1 MMIKNMFKVIS
12 IFRLENSLKNIL
24 IFFPLL
30 FSKKIITDSGI
41 ENLFFGFLFF
51 IFMTSICYVTNDYSD
66 RFIDK
71 INKLKKNKNYKI
83 TKKIVILLNLILG
96 LTILIL
102 ALKTNI
108 INYYIP
114 VYLSLFFSYNFFFK
128 RIKFFDILFLVAF
141 YIVRLFYGAEISNVN
156 ISYWFII
163 FFISIF
169 LILALFKRMLQIFN
183 NQLKNKNKIIQYS
196 YKNIPF
202 FKKTI
207 ISAAVINSL
216 TLLTFIGELS
226 FPNTLNYFSSDVTK
240 YSYNIYFLCV
250 ILLLY
255 IYWLSRTINMVFKH
269 IIKQDFYSFII
280 RDKITYIIM
289 LSTIFVILYKG

>member
-1 MMIKNMFKVIS
+1 MLKIIS

-30 FSKKIITDSGI
+30 FSKKIIIDNGI

-66 RFIDK
+66 RFVDK
-71 INKLKKNKNYKI
+71 INKLKKNKNTKI
-83 TKKIVILLNLILG
+83 TKKIVIILNIILFVS
-96 LTILIL
+96 ILIL
-102 ALKTNI
+102 TIKTNI

-114 VYLSLFFSYNFFFK
+114 LYLLLFFSYNFFFK
-128 RIKFFDILFLVAF
+128 RIKFLDILFLIAF
-141 YIVRLFYGAEISNVN
+141 YVVRLFYGAEIADID

-183 NQLKNKNKIIQYS
+183 NQLKKKNEIIQYS
-196 YKNIPF
+196 YENIPF
-202 FKKTI
+202 LKRAI
-207 ISAAVINSL
+207 IGASVINFL
-216 TLLTFIGELS
+216 TLITFIAELS
-226 FPNTLNYFSSDVTK
+226 VPDTFNYFSSDVTK
-240 YSYNIYFLCV
+240 YNYNIYFLCIIV
-250 ILLLY
+250 LLY
-255 IYWLSRTINMVFKH
+255 IFWLSRTINMVFKK

>member
-1 MMIKNMFKVIS
+1 MIKYILKAVS
-12 IFRLENSLKNIL
+12 IFRLENSLKNVL

-30 FSKKIITDSGI
+30 FSKKVIIDSEI
-41 ENLFFGFLFF
+41 ESLFFGFLFF
-51 IFMTSICYVTNDYSD
+51 IFMTSVCYVTNDYSD

-71 INKLKKNKNYKI
+71 INKLKKNKNNKI
-83 TKKIVILLNLILG
+83 TKEIVIVLNVVLG

-102 ALKTNI
+102 ALKTNT

-114 VYLSLFFSYNFFFK
+114 LYLSLFFSYNFFFK

-141 YIVRLFYGAEISNVN
+141 YVVRLFYGAEMSNVN

-196 YKNIPF
+196 YKDIPIL
-202 FKKTI
+202 KKII

-216 TLLTFIGELS
+216 TLLTFIAELS
-226 FPNTLNYFSSDVTK
+226 FPSTLSYLSSDVTR
-240 YSYNIYFLCV
+240 YSYNIYFLSV
-250 ILLLY
+250 ILIVY
-255 IYWLSRTINMVFKH
+255 VYWLLRIINIVFKH
-269 IIKQDFYSFII
+269 TIKQDFYFFII
-280 RDKITYIIM
+280 RDKTTYIIM
-289 LSTIFVILYKG
+289 LATIFVVLYKG

>member
-1 MMIKNMFKVIS
+1 MIKNMFKVIS

-51 IFMTSICYVTNDYSD
+51 IFMTSVCYVTNDYSD

-108 INYYIP
+108 IIAK
-114 VYLSLFFSYNFFFK
+114 S
-128 RIKFFDILFLVAF
+128 
-141 YIVRLFYGAEISNVN
+141 
-156 ISYWFII
+156 
-163 FFISIF
+163 
-169 LILALFKRMLQIFN
+169 
-183 NQLKNKNKIIQYS
+183 
-196 YKNIPF
+196 
-202 FKKTI
+202 KK
-207 ISAAVINSL
+207 SV
-216 TLLTFIGELS
+216 
-226 FPNTLNYFSSDVTK
+226 
-240 YSYNIYFLCV
+240 
-250 ILLLY
+250 
-255 IYWLSRTINMVFKH
+255 
-269 IIKQDFYSFII
+269 
-280 RDKITYIIM
+280 
-289 LSTIFVILYKG
+289 

>member
-1 MMIKNMFKVIS
+1 MIKNIFKVIS

-128 RIKFFDILFLVAF
+128 RIKFF
-141 YIVRLFYGAEISNVN
+141 
-156 ISYWFII
+156 
-163 FFISIF
+163 
-169 LILALFKRMLQIFN
+169 
-183 NQLKNKNKIIQYS
+183 
-196 YKNIPF
+196 
-202 FKKTI
+202 
-207 ISAAVINSL
+207 
-216 TLLTFIGELS
+216 
-226 FPNTLNYFSSDVTK
+226 
-240 YSYNIYFLCV
+240 
-250 ILLLY
+250 
-255 IYWLSRTINMVFKH
+255 
-269 IIKQDFYSFII
+269 
-280 RDKITYIIM
+280 
-289 LSTIFVILYKG
+289 